1 MRIIGGRWRGTK
13 LNPPAVADL
22 QPSKGFVRE
31 VLFNWLTNRLDG
43 RTVLDC
49 FAGSGALA
57 FESVSRGAR
66 SAELWENHPRLVR
79 ALQDTCARLAPDQ
92 LRVRSHNAYLPAVPP
107 GEVCDI
113 VFLDPPFSHETSK
126 VMQLLNCL
134 HKRGRLDKGSLVYL
148 ERPSPAQDLDASLEL
163 MRERRCAGVFI
174 SLWQWQLPAPPN
186 PTSSATPSATPSAE
200 PSCPPTIDDTPQI

>member
-13 LNPPAVADL
+13 LNPPAVDEL

-31 VLFNWLTNRLDG
+31 VLFNWLADRLDG
-43 RTVLDC
+43 CAVLDC

-66 SAELWENHPRLVR
+66 HAELWEIHPRLVR
-79 ALQDTCARLAPDQ
+79 ALNDTCARLAPTQ
-92 LRVRSHNAYLPAVPP
+92 LCVRSHNAYLPAVPA
-107 GEVCDI
+107 GDVCDI
-113 VFLDPPFSHETSK
+113 VFIDPPFTHETSK
-126 VMQLLNCL
+126 VMQLLNRL

-163 MRERRCAGVFI
+163 VRERRCAGVFI
-174 SLWQWQLPAPPN
+174 SLWQWQLPAPQDN
-186 PTSSATPSATPSAE
+186 ATATTP
-200 PSCPPTIDDTPQI
+200 PCPPAIAGTPGTATDDVG